1 MSISQKT
8 HNCGLMLLL
17 YSTVDV
23 SELDYP
29 TDEVKMTTRVRSVER
44 HPTRGPQRN
53 SVICPRKPGKNQKA
67 VGRCFTPR
75 QPLQLRVN
83 PLVTP
88 VMKVLPAQ
96 EQGALR
102 AGAWSSAGLTLQPS
116 LSRAGHWEH
125 DRADRPTLRHF
136 SLRANSEFSLKSVEV
151 LSGCGLVSLS
161 ERRRADCSSETVSRQ
176 QPLHPVCHMRG
187 TDGDR
192 WHSDVSFRYER
203 WTRQVWQETHTLY
216 I

>member
-1 MSISQKT
+1 
-8 HNCGLMLLL
+8 
-17 YSTVDV
+17 
-23 SELDYP
+23 
-29 TDEVKMTTRVRSVER
+29 MTTRVRSVER
-44 HPTRGPQRN
+44 HPTWRPQRN

-102 AGAWSSAGLTLQPS
+102 AGAWSFAGLTLQPS

-161 ERRRADCSSETVSRQ
+161 ERRRADCSSETCTQSVTCEEQ
-176 QPLHPVCHMRG
+176 TG
-187 TDGDR
+187 TGGIQTSL
-192 WHSDVSFRYER
+192 SDMSGGPDKCGRR
-203 WTRQVWQETHTLY
+203 HTHFTSE
-216 I
+216 